1 MNPAPDAVALTRSLV
16 RIPSTSSS
24 AGQQDIFDLV
34 GAQLAAAGL
43 TIRADPA
50 APRRYLLAYTR
61 QAAPL
66 LLFVCHVD
74 TVPAGDTARWTHHP
88 LSGEVVSQ
96 RIIGR
101 GASDMK
107 GGLAAAVTA
116 LLNTVRGDVSCGLL
130 LTADE
135 EIGCAGARAAA
146 GALSALPVGAVIIP
160 ESTANDVLLAHRGAL
175 WLRLTARGLAAHG
188 GTPERGRNA
197 LLELAA
203 ALVDIDTRL
212 PRRYHRELG
221 TSTVNAGTMNAGTT
235 INIVPDLA
243 DASLDIRYVEAD
255 EPDAVHAWLAA
266 EHPGIEVA
274 VQQQLP
280 PVLSRADDPWIR
292 TLPTVPAAHPVA
304 PYFTDA
310 SALGEALP
318 GRPIV
323 IWGPGG
329 PEQAHAVN
337 ESVDTRSVRR
347 AVELYGQALS
357 AWPPG

>member
-1 MNPAPDAVALTRSLV
+1 ML
-16 RIPSTSSS
+16 IPS
-24 AGQQDIFDLV
+24 
-34 GAQLAAAGL
+34 
-43 TIRADPA
+43 RP
-50 APRRYLLAYTR
+50 
-61 QAAPL
+61 
-66 LLFVCHVD
+66 
-74 TVPAGDTARWTHHP
+74 GDTARWTHHP

-197 LLELAA
+197 LPGTRRGASRHRPGCPAA
-203 ALVDIDTRL
+203 TTGNWEPARSTPARSTRA
-212 PRRYHRELG
+212 RRSISSPTSPMPAWTSATSRPMNQMPFTRGWPPNILG
-221 TSTVNAGTMNAGTT
+221 SKSPCT
-235 INIVPDLA
+235 
-243 DASLDIRYVEAD
+243 
-255 EPDAVHAWLAA
+255 AA
-266 EHPGIEVA
+266 
-274 VQQQLP
+274 P

-292 TLPTVPAAHPVA
+292 TLPTVRDADPAAATYIHPH
-304 PYFTDA
+304 
-310 SALGEALP
+310 L
-318 GRPIV
+318 
-323 IWGPGG
+323 
-329 PEQAHAVN
+329 
-337 ESVDTRSVRR
+337 R
-347 AVELYGQALS
+347 AAERA
-357 AWPPG
+357 AWPP